1 MKTSSSQL
9 LRHLDRRYFLQVASA
24 FGLAGLAARP
34 SLGIARA
41 MNFGVDPF
49 SLGVASGD
57 PSADGFVLW
66 TRLAPDP
73 LNGGGMSPDPVQ
85 VRWEVALDDSMQTI
99 VQSGEATANADWA
112 HSVHIEVA
120 GLKPNRPYWYRFTAG
135 DAISPVGRART
146 APTRDASIDKLRFSF
161 ASCQHYE
168 TGYYYAYRDMIA
180 EEQDLIVHLGDY
192 IYEGPMQKGRLRAH
206 IGGEINSLEEY
217 RNRFALYKSD
227 PDLKAAHAHCPWLVT
242 WDDHE
247 FENNYANDHSE
258 TKGVDPVQF
267 LERRARAY
275 KAYYEHMPLR
285 KSQLPSGPNLQLY
298 RSSAFGNLVEF
309 QVLDTRQ
316 YRTPQP
322 CGDGNKPLCDEV
334 FSKDATLLGAAQE
347 DWLTARLSK
356 SPAKWNVLAQQ
367 IMMGRV
373 DRNPEEGVAMSMD
386 QWSGYDVPRT
396 RLLSWLRDHKISNPV
411 VLTGDIHSNWVN
423 DLKPNFDDAQEQP
436 VATEFV
442 GTSISSGGD
451 GAETRKDTAG
461 VLRDNPFVKFY
472 NAERGYVRCTIT
484 PKAWESDYRVVT
496 SVTQPTF
503 EALSRAKFTV
513 EAGTAGAVKS

>member
-1 MKTSSSQL
+1 MKTSSLQL
-9 LRHLDRRYFLQVASA
+9 IRRLDRRDFLQVASA
-24 FGLAGLAARP
+24 FSLAGLAARP
-34 SLGIARA
+34 ALGIVRNA
-41 MNFGVDPF
+41 NFAVDPF
-49 SLGVASGD
+49 TLGVASGD
-57 PSADGFVLW
+57 PSDDGFVLW

-73 LNGGGMSPDPVQ
+73 LNGGGMNPEAVQ
-85 VRWEVALDDSMQTI
+85 VRWEVATDDAMQTI
-99 VQSGEATANADWA
+99 VQQGEVTASADWA
-112 HSVHIEVA
+112 HSIHVEVA

-146 APTRDASIDKLRFSF
+146 APSRDAAIDKLRFSF

-192 IYEGPMQKGRLRAH
+192 IYEGAMQKGRLRAH
-206 IGGEINSLEEY
+206 IGGEIDSLEEY
-217 RNRFALYKSD
+217 RNRYALYKSD

-247 FENNYANDHSE
+247 FDNNYANDHSE
-258 TKGVDPVQF
+258 KSDVDPVDF
-267 LERRARAY
+267 LQRRARAY

-298 RSSAFGNLVEF
+298 RSVAFGNLAEF

-334 FSKDATLLGAAQE
+334 FSKDATLLGSSQE
-347 DWLTARLSK
+347 NWLTTGLSK
-356 SPAKWNVLAQQ
+356 STAKWNVLAQQ

-386 QWSGYDVPRT
+386 QWAGYDVPRT
-396 RLLSWLRDHKISNPV
+396 RLLSWLRDHQISNPV

-423 DLKPNFDDAQEQP
+423 DLKPNFDNVHEQP

-451 GAETRKDTAG
+451 GAQTRKDTAG

-472 NAERGYVRCTIT
+472 NAERGYVRCTLT
-484 PKAWESDYRVVT
+484 PKQWESDYRVVT

-503 EALSRAKFTV
+503 EALSRAKFVV
-513 EAGTAGAVKS
+513 EAGKAGATQA

>member
-1 MKTSSSQL
+1 MKTSASQI
-9 LRHLDRRYFLQVASA
+9 LRTLDRRQFVSIASA
-24 FGLAGLAARP
+24 FGLATLATRP
-34 SLGIARA
+34 ALGIARTI
-41 MNFGVDPF
+41 NFAVDPF

-57 PSADGFVLW
+57 PSEDGFVLW

-73 LNGGGMSPDPVQ
+73 LNGGGMNGDPVT
-85 VRWEVALDDSMQTI
+85 VRWEVATDESMKTV
-99 VQSGEATANADWA
+99 VQQGESTASGDWA
-112 HSVHIEVA
+112 HSVHVEVA

-135 DAISPVGRART
+135 DAISPIGRART
-146 APTRDASIDKLRFSF
+146 APSPEAPIDRLKFSF

-192 IYEGPMQKGRLRAH
+192 IYEGAMQKGRLRAH
-206 IGGEINSLEEY
+206 IGAEINSLEDY
-217 RNRFALYKSD
+217 RNRFALYKTD

-298 RSSAFGNLVEF
+298 RASAFGNLVEF

-334 FSKDATLLGAAQE
+334 FSKDATLLGNAQE

-356 SPAKWNVLAQQ
+356 STAKWNVLAQQ

-396 RLLSWLRDHKISNPV
+396 RLLSWLRDHKVSNPV

-423 DLKPNFDDAQEQP
+423 DLKTNFDDAKEQP

-484 PKAWESDYRVVT
+484 PKQWESDYRVVT

-503 EALSRAKFTV
+503 EALTRAKFVV
-513 EAGTAGAVKS
+513 EAGKAGAVKV

>member
-1 MKTSSSQL
+1 MKTNSSQL
-9 LRHLDRRYFLQVASA
+9 IGSLDRRSFLQVSGAFSLAS
-24 FGLAGLAARP
+24 LAARP
-34 SLGIARA
+34 ALGIARST
-41 MNFGVDPF
+41 NFAADPF

-57 PSADGFVLW
+57 PSSDGFVLW

-73 LNGGGMSPDPVQ
+73 LNGGGMQREPVK
-85 VRWEVALDDSMQTI
+85 VRWEVATDDSMQTI
-99 VQSGEATANADWA
+99 VQQGEMTATADWA
-112 HSVHIEVA
+112 HSVHVEVA
-120 GLKPNRPYWYRFTAG
+120 GLNANRPYWYRFTAG
-135 DAISPVGRART
+135 DAQSPIGRTRT
-146 APTRDASIDKLRFSF
+146 APTLDATIDKLRFSF

-192 IYEGPMQKGRLRAH
+192 IYEGAAQKGRLRAH
-206 IGGEINSLEEY
+206 QGGEINSLDEY
-217 RNRFALYKSD
+217 RNRYALYKSD
-227 PDLKAAHAHCPWLVT
+227 ADLKAAHAHCPWLVT

-247 FENNYANDHSE
+247 FDNNYANDHSE
-258 TKGVDPVQF
+258 EKEVDAKAF

-285 KSQLPSGPNLQLY
+285 KSQLPTGPDLLLY
-298 RSSAFGNLVEF
+298 RKSTFGNLVDF
-309 QVLDTRQ
+309 HVLDTRQ

-334 FSKDATLLGAAQE
+334 FSKQATMLGSVQE
-347 DWLTARLSK
+347 AWLTAGLKK
-356 SPAKWNVLAQQ
+356 STAKWNELAQQ
-367 IMMGRV
+367 VMMGRV

-386 QWSGYDVPRT
+386 QWAGYDVPRT
-396 RLLSWLRDHKISNPV
+396 RLLSWLRDHKVSNPV

-423 DLKPNFDDAQEQP
+423 DLKTNFDDVNEP
-436 VATEFV
+436 TVATEFV

-472 NAERGYVRCTIT
+472 NTERGYVRCTLT
-484 PKAWESDYRVVT
+484 PKDWESDYRVVT
-496 SVTQPTF
+496 SVTKPTF
-503 EALSRAKFTV
+503 DALSRAKFVV
-513 EAGTAGAVKS
+513 EAGKLGAEKS

>member
-34 SLGIARA
+34 SLGITRA
-41 MNFGVDPF
+41 MNFAVDPF

-57 PSADGFVLW
+57 PSEDGFVLW

-73 LNGGGMSPDPVQ
+73 LNGGGMSPDPVK
-85 VRWEVALDDSMQTI
+85 VRWEVASDDSMQTI

-334 FSKDATLLGAAQE
+334 FSTDATLLGVAQE

>member
-1 MKTSSSQL
+1 MKTSSLQL
-9 LRHLDRRYFLQVASA
+9 IRRLDRRDFLQVAGA
-24 FGLAGLAARP
+24 FSLASLAARP
-34 SLGIARA
+34 ALGIVRKATFA
-41 MNFGVDPF
+41 ADPF
-49 SLGVASGD
+49 TLGVASGD
-57 PSADGFVLW
+57 PSDDGFVLW

-73 LNGGGMSPDPVQ
+73 LNGGGMNPEAVQ
-85 VRWEVALDDSMQTI
+85 VRWEVATDDAMQSI
-99 VQSGEATANADWA
+99 VQQGEVTASADWA
-112 HSVHIEVA
+112 HSIHVEVA

-146 APTRDASIDKLRFSF
+146 APARDAALDKLRFSF

-192 IYEGPMQKGRLRAH
+192 IYEGPMQQGRLRAH
-206 IGGEINSLEEY
+206 IGGEIDSLEEY
-217 RNRFALYKSD
+217 RNRYALYKSD

-247 FENNYANDHSE
+247 FDNNYANDHSE
-258 TKGVDPVQF
+258 KSDVNPVDF
-267 LERRARAY
+267 LQRRARSY

-285 KSQLPSGPNLQLY
+285 KSQLPSGPDLQLY
-298 RSSAFGNLVEF
+298 RSVVFGNLAEF

-334 FSKDATLLGAAQE
+334 FSKDATMLGRAQE
-347 DWLTARLSK
+347 DWLTSGLSK
-356 SPAKWNVLAQQ
+356 STAKWNVLAQQ
-367 IMMGRV
+367 VMMGRV

-386 QWSGYDVPRT
+386 QWAGYDVPRT
-396 RLLSWLRDHKISNPV
+396 RLLSWLRDHQISNPV

-423 DLKPNFDDAQEQP
+423 DLKPNFDNVNEQP

-451 GAETRKDTAG
+451 GVQARKDTAG

-484 PKAWESDYRVVT
+484 PTQWLSDYRVVT
-496 SVTQPTF
+496 NVTQPTF
-503 EALSRAKFTV
+503 EALSRAEFVV
-513 EAGTAGAVKS
+513 ESGKAGATQA